1 MMPIRKIYPVRVFW
15 LGILTFIYRRDS
27 WGDFLFVAEGL
38 ILESSPCKSEI
49 FKLVNHVESGTLHSP
64 SPRIAQQEWL
74 G

>member
-1 MMPIRKIYPVRVFW
+1 MMPIRKNISGKGVW

-64 SPRIAQQEWL
+64 SPRLAQQEWL